1 MEDNNIK
8 IKDLFAKDINRPIE
22 GVIKAADD
30 KGLREEIDEYVLTG
44 ETTKHLEA
52 FLEAYTDGLNHN
64 CNGAWISGFFGS
76 GKSHLLKMLAHILG
90 DVPETLVAGHS
101 GVTRQE
107 VIDAFIEKAGSE
119 HPELQGLLRKAST
132 IPCTSVLF
140 NIDQKADK
148 QANDPVLSTFIRV
161 FNEACG
167 YYGKEPYIA
176 KFERDL
182 DKRGLLQTFTD
193 KFMQETNI
201 SWEQGL
207 DTIFL
212 YEDAV
217 NKAYDEATGNTGTN
231 IMANYEKSDSATIDD
246 FVDVVKEWLDK
257 QGKDSRI
264 IFFADEIG
272 QFIGDKTD
280 RMLTL
285 QTITETLNTKLKNR
299 AWVVVTSQEDMDGI
313 IGSFSKR
320 NGTDFSK
327 IQGRFDVKLKLNS
340 TDVIEVIQKR
350 MLEKKTSCYLL
361 LDGLWQRE
369 QANMRTL
376 FDFDGA
382 TAAFSNSSTKT
393 DESDFVASYP
403 FMNYQFGLFQ
413 ASLQK
418 MSDQNVFNGQHQSVG
433 ERSML
438 SVTREALRSFGNHII
453 GELIPFDKFF
463 DGVQGSIKSEVNR
476 TIANA
481 YDRLDTNV
489 NELAA
494 RILKVLILIKYVD
507 GIPGTVKNIR
517 VLLTDGFGA
526 DIAAQEE
533 QITNALKVL
542 ERQTYVRRDG
552 EAWEYLTDEEKDVEQ
567 EIKNVSLSAND
578 ISAKLA
584 EFVNDAMVPDTK
596 SVKYGSLQRPFRY
609 GLKVDGER
617 HSNDAPIWIDI
628 ITPLNGETSDDIR
641 QRSIGDNE
649 TVYLLL
655 DDSDV
660 RIIDDFYMY
669 LRADKYTKHNDVS
682 QMSPAKKRIVIQKSD
697 ENRGRYQDLIKRLAD
712 AALHGKLYYNS
723 KELSVSPR
731 AGGSAKD
738 YVESALLELISS
750 VYVNFSL
757 LGSYL
762 YNKHTLEEVVKDV
775 LDDRNAAVPNLPPLL
790 DTPSKN
796 VVDKVTAD
804 KRELSQSTV
813 KTLIDYF
820 DKAPYGWPE
829 NAVTMMIAYQ
839 ATKGELDLE
848 TDGGRVDPKK
858 IPAVLNDRKKWEHT
872 KVSVPRQWNQKLVFV
887 LRNFAKES
895 LGMTDSDVSV
905 APLNLASAAKE
916 AMHKTASELLS
927 AQVPT
932 GLEPVR
938 QRLAGIAS
946 DVEKAA
952 KHDDD
957 WILTTFVS
965 GDESEPTPADGLAQ
979 ELDEAHDIREFLQNQ
994 GADTADAINWYRRN
1008 GDNISAIDDV
1018 EKAVSLT
1025 WLDSVMSS
1033 KNLWKS
1039 GQMLRKGID
1048 SLRSQVENNVRSAR
1062 GKANDAVEQVSQRIH
1077 SSEEWNDATEQ
1088 AQKEADTK
1096 LADEKTKISSIHS
1109 IRQLDE
1115 EYRFV
1120 SDSLHPQIINALL
1133 KSTAPAPA
1141 PAPTP
1146 TPVSTPMPVPEPSP
1160 SRGVTPVAVSVR
1172 ADELS
1177 LPREISRG
1185 KTALADVSDVD
1196 EFLAEYRQKLIDAIH
1211 SGKKILL

>member
-1 MEDNNIK
+1 MEDNNTR
-8 IKDLFAKDINRPIE
+8 IKDLFVKDIDRPIE

-30 KGLREEIDEYVLTG
+30 KGLWEEIDEYVLTD

-107 VIDAFIEKAGSE
+107 VVDAFIEKAGPE

-148 QANDPVLSTFIRV
+148 QAKDPVLSTFIRV

-182 DKRGLLQTFTD
+182 DKRGLLQTFAD
-193 KFMQETNI
+193 KFMQEANI

-217 NKAYDEATGNTGTN
+217 NKAYDEATGNAGTN

-257 QGKDSRI
+257 QGKNSRI

-272 QFIGDKTD
+272 QFIGDKAD

-320 NGTDFSK
+320 TGTDFSK

-350 MLEKKTSCYLL
+350 ILEKKTSCYPM

-369 QANMRTL
+369 KANMRTL

-382 TAAFSNSSTKT
+382 TAAFANSSTKT
-393 DESDFVASYP
+393 SEPDFVASYP

-438 SVTREALRSFGNHII
+438 SVTREALRSFGDHII

-463 DGVQGSIKSEVNR
+463 DGVRDSIKSEVNR

-481 YDRLDTNV
+481 HDRLDTNV

-494 RILKVLILIKYVD
+494 RVLKVLILIKYVD

-517 VLLTDGFGA
+517 VLLTGGFDM

-533 QITNALKVL
+533 QITDALKAL
-542 ERQTYVRRDG
+542 EHQTYVRRDG

-567 EIKNVSLSAND
+567 EIKNVPLSAND

-628 ITPLNGETSDDIR
+628 ITSLNGEASDDIR
-641 QRSIGDNE
+641 LRSIGDDR

-669 LRADKYTKHNDVS
+669 LRTDKYTKHNDVS
-682 QMSPAKKRIVIQKSD
+682 QMSPAKKRILIQKSD

-723 KELSVSPR
+723 KELSISPR

-775 LDDRNAAVPNLPPLL
+775 LDDRNAAVPDIPPLL

-796 VVDKVTAD
+796 VVAKVTAD

-839 ATKGELDLE
+839 AAKGELDLE
-848 TDGGRVDPKK
+848 TDGGRVDSKR
-858 IPAVLNDRKKWEHT
+858 IPAVLNDRKKWEHI
-872 KVSVPRQWNQKLVFV
+872 KVSVPRQWNQELVFA
-887 LRNFAKES
+887 LRSFAKES
-895 LGMTDSDVSV
+895 LEMTDKDVSV
-905 APLNLASAAKE
+905 APLGLAGAVRK
-916 AMHKTASELLS
+916 AMYSTASELR
-927 AQVPT
+927 AEQVPT
-932 GLEPVR
+932 GLDSVR
-938 QRLAGIAS
+938 QRLTGIAS
-946 DVEKAA
+946 DIENAA
-952 KHDDD
+952 KHDND
-957 WILTTFVS
+957 WILTTFV
-965 GDESEPTPADGLAQ
+965 GGEESEQAPAGKLEQ
-979 ELDEAHDIREFLQNQ
+979 ELDDAHDIREFLQSQ
-994 GADTADAINWYRRN
+994 GVDTADAINWYRSN
-1008 GDNISAIDDV
+1008 GDNISAIDNV
-1018 EKAVSLT
+1018 EQTVDPA
-1025 WLDSVMSS
+1025 WIDSAISGR
-1033 KNLWKS
+1033 NLRES
-1039 GQMLRKGID
+1039 AQLLRKSIA
-1048 SLRSQVENNVRSAR
+1048 SLRSQVENNV
-1062 GKANDAVEQVSQRIH
+1062 NDARVRANEAIEQVSQRIH
-1077 SSEEWNDATEQ
+1077 SSGEWNNAAEQ
-1088 AQKEADTK
+1088 ARNEADAK
-1096 LADEKTKISSIHS
+1096 LADEKTKINSIHS
-1109 IRQLDE
+1109 IRQLNE
-1115 EYRFV
+1115 ECRIV
-1120 SDSLHPQIINALL
+1120 RDTLHPQLINTLL
-1133 KSTAPAPA
+1133 KSAVPTPV

-1146 TPVSTPMPVPEPSP
+1146 MPASEPSP
-1160 SRGVTPVAVSVR
+1160 SPVTTTVAVSVR
-1172 ADELS
+1172 SDELS

-1185 KTALADVSDVD
+1185 KTALADASDVD
-1196 EFLAEYRQKLIDAIH
+1196 EFLAEYRHKLIDAIN